1 MTTPKNPEFVN
12 LHYLRKNLVDPNPIK
27 QFQNWYR
34 EAQVIVPNLA
44 EAVTLAT
51 ASAQGKPS
59 ARMVLL
65 KHFDN
70 DGFIFFTDY
79 RSQKGKEL
87 SENPRAAM
95 VLHWRQLQKQ
105 IRITGDV
112 KRISLEESR
121 IYFKTRPRG
130 SQIAAHTS
138 KQSQVVDNRT
148 QLEKNYQSV
157 SEQFQEGEIP
167 LPSQWGGFRL
177 NPSIIEFWQHRENR
191 LHDRLLYSRKSKD
204 EWLLQRLSP

>member
-1 MTTPKNPEFVN
+1 MTAPQKPDLSN
-12 LHYLRKNLVDPNPIK
+12 LQPLRKNLTDPDPIK
-27 QFQNWYR
+27 QFQNWYK

-51 ASAQGKPS
+51 ASTQGRPS
-59 ARMVLL
+59 ARIVLL

-95 VLHWRQLQKQ
+95 VFHWRQLQKQ
-105 IRITGDV
+105 IRITGDIG
-112 KRISLEESR
+112 RISPEESK

-138 KQSQVVDNRT
+138 KQSQVLDNRA

-157 SEQFQEGEIP
+157 SEQFREGEIP

-177 NPSIIEFWQHRENR
+177 NPSTIEFWQHRENR

-204 EWLLQRLSP
+204 GWLLQRLSP